1 MHVTFRKIRDKRD
14 IDSSFT
20 ISYDGWHIG
29 ETVSIMFEITA
40 EQRDAIDKRYP
51 DIHSTMDTAGVSS
64 GYVQVPCVVV
74 NRNHAINWKSTGRF
88 EPLCTSA
95 KIEAKSA
102 LWEDVLLWVLLGQKP
117 EWATN

>member
-1 MHVTFRKIRDKRD
+1 MNVTFRKIRDKSD

-29 ETVSIMFEITA
+29 DTVSIMFDVTQ
-40 EQRDAIDKRYP
+40 EQVEAINSMSP
-51 DIHSTMDTAGVSS
+51 AISVMTDTFDLTKGTVSI
-64 GYVQVPCVVV
+64 QCVVV
-74 NRNHAINWKSTGRF
+74 ERSHAITWKSTGRF

-95 KIEAKSA
+95 KLEAKSA